1 MSGME
6 DSLSQ
11 WFDVKRRLR
20 ESTREEAVVSE
31 WDIWWVSFGENV
43 GFEINGKSGDF
54 SRPAI
59 VYKKLSRQMFLVV
72 PTTTQPKNGSWY
84 VSLHHDGTNMWTC
97 LQQIRVIDYRR
108 LHTKLGVVNRTE
120 TDQIRLAFNK
130 LYG

>member
-1 MSGME
+1 MSDME
-6 DSLSQ
+6 NQLSQ

-20 ESTREEAVVSE
+20 ESTREEAVVNE

-43 GFEINGKSGDF
+43 GFEINGKSADF

-72 PTTTQPKNGSWY
+72 PTTTQSKNGSWY
-84 VSLHHDGTNMWTC
+84 VSLHHDRTNMWAC

-108 LHTKLGVVNRTE
+108 LHTKLGSVGRTE
-120 TDQIRLAFNK
+120 VDRIRLAFNK